1 MLKNRKVITGDGSI
15 PVVPF
20 TRPLPVTVTI
30 GCLTCRIRMAII
42 YRVCDIIRILGFT
55 DTGITVTHPIIEAI
69 ILIQTSTDGTIAEVD
84 MCHFHGGRTKKV
96 ICGWKISVLGV
107 HAA

>member
-20 TRPLPVTVTI
+20 TRILPVTATI

-42 YRVCDIIRILGFT
+42 HRLRGTIRILGFT
-55 DTGITVTHPIIEAI
+55 DTGITVMPPIIEAI
-69 ILIQTSTDGTIAEVD
+69 ILIQTSTDGTIAGVD
-84 MCHFHGGRTKKV
+84 MCHFHGVRTKRV